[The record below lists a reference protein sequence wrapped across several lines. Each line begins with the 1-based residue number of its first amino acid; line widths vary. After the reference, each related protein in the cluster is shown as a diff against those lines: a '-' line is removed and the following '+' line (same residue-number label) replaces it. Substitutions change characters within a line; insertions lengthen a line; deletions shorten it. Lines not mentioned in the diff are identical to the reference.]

1 MNIIDYLI
9 VYCTSEICCWSI
21 QIQLNFVSVWP
32 KIYDDICEWN
42 LEYFY
47 WFSYTM
53 FSKTK
58 GGGREK
64 KGKSQ
69 RGESKK
75 ERKEKRE
82 CYSFMVFVMQV
93 EKKKIKRWPSHC
105 LVFKVEKR
113 RKRWVHDHLIFMLG
127 TSLLM
132 PCLCVNF

>member
-1 MNIIDYLI
+1 
-9 VYCTSEICCWSI
+9 
-21 QIQLNFVSVWP
+21 
-32 KIYDDICEWN
+32 
-42 LEYFY
+42 
-47 WFSYTM
+47 M

>member
-1 MNIIDYLI
+1 
-9 VYCTSEICCWSI
+9 
-21 QIQLNFVSVWP
+21 
-32 KIYDDICEWN
+32 
-42 LEYFY
+42 
-47 WFSYTM
+47 M

-58 GGGREK
+58 GGRKRRKGRAKEERVRK
-64 KGKSQ
+64 KGK
-69 RGESKK
+69 R
-75 ERKEKRE
+75 RE

-93 EKKKIKRWPSHC
+93 EKKKKKRWPSHC